1 MSDRLRP
8 LDGVRGIAALII
20 ACFLH
25 WHDNINPNFVLLRF
39 WNGYL
44 DGRIL
49 VEFFFLISGLTFTAF
64 YSPRRLNV
72 LAVSSSFVTE

>member
-44 DGRIL
+44 DGRIW
-49 VEFFFLISGLTFTAF
+49 
-64 YSPRRLNV
+64 LNF
-72 LAVSSSFVTE
+72 SF